1 MRCGDLAWPAEAIFE
16 FDPRVYRLTA
26 MSHLAPGALLF
37 SLLLISTPLSAQ
49 EKTIDVTLI
58 RWPYT

>member
-1 MRCGDLAWPAEAIFE
+1 MFE
-16 FDPRVYRLTA
+16 LDPRVYRLTA
-26 MSHLAPGALLF
+26 KSHLAPGALLF
-37 SLLLISTPLSAQ
+37 LLLLISKPLSAQ